1 MSFSPTRQP
10 IEPFKLLN
18 DAIGQVGPIYVPLL
32 IIASVGIVF
41 SVLQGIVPAAIA
53 PVIAIVYGLIVT
65 PILNGAA
72 MSFCYRYLQQGTSD
86 LKGAFDKA
94 ISQSGQLIIGTI
106 LYALAVVVGSIFLIV
121 PGIYLSVRFGF
132 VLYAIISENC
142 SAIDGFK
149 YSSKLVEGRWWPIF
163 GSMLVSILFFIPIF
177 IMAIIAGI
185 MFASQPLLAGV
196 AGGIIGAVVTPP
208 MVLFYVKI
216 YLRAQET
223 A

>member
-18 DAIGQVGPIYVPLL
+18 DAIGQVGSVYVPLL
-32 IIASVGIVF
+32 IIASAGIVF
-41 SVLQGIVPAAIA
+41 NIVQSVLPLTIA
-53 PVIAIVYGLIVT
+53 PVVTLVYLLIVT
-65 PILNGAA
+65 PIISGAG
-72 MSFCYRYLQQGTSD
+72 MSFCYRYLQQGTID

-106 LYALAVVVGSIFLIV
+106 LYALAVFVGMLCLIV
-121 PGIYLSVRFGF
+121 PGIYISVRFGF

-163 GSMLVSILFFIPIF
+163 GSMLVSILFFIPLF
-177 IMAIIAGI
+177 IMGIIVGA
-185 MFASQPLLAGV
+185 MFANQPLLAGI
-196 AGGIIGAVVTPP
+196 AGGIIGALVTPP
-208 MVLFYVKI
+208 IVLYYVKL
-216 YLRAQET
+216 YLRVQET

>member
-18 DAIGQVGPIYVPLL
+18 DAIGQVGPVYVPLL
-32 IIASVGIVF
+32 IIASAGVVYNIIQAA
-41 SVLQGIVPAAIA
+41 LPAIA
-53 PVIAIVYGLIVT
+53 PIAALVYGLIVT
-65 PILNGAA
+65 PIIGGAGMA
-72 MSFCYRYLQQGTSD
+72 FCYNYLQQGTSD

-94 ISQSGQLIIGTI
+94 IAQSGQLIIGTI
-106 LYALAVVVGSIFLIV
+106 LYALAVMVGFVCLIV

-132 VLYAIISENC
+132 VTYAIISENC

-163 GSMLVSILFFIPIF
+163 GSMLVSIIFVIPVF
-177 IMAIIAGI
+177 IMGIIAGI
-185 MFASQPLLAGV
+185 MFVKQPLLAGI
-196 AGGIIGAVVTPP
+196 AGGIIGALVTPP
-208 MVLFYVKI
+208 LVLFYVKL
-216 YLRAQET
+216 YLRIQET

>member
-18 DAIGQVGPIYVPLL
+18 DAIGQVGPVYVPLL

-41 SVLQGIVPAAIA
+41 NIAQSVLPVAIA
-53 PVIAIVYGLIVT
+53 PIVALVYGLIVT
-65 PILNGAA
+65 PIISGASMA
-72 MSFCYRYLQQGTSD
+72 FCYRYLQQGTSD

-94 ISQSGQLIIGTI
+94 IAQSGQLIIGTI
-106 LYALAVVVGSIFLIV
+106 LYALAVLVGFILLIV
-121 PGIYLSVRFGF
+121 PGIYISVRFGF

-177 IMAIIAGI
+177 IMGIIAGL
-185 MFASQPLLAGV
+185 MFAQQPLLAGI
-196 AGGIIGAVVTPP
+196 AGGIIGAIITPP
-208 MVLFYVKI
+208 LVLFYVKI

>member
-41 SVLQGIVPAAIA
+41 NIAQSILPVAIA
-53 PVIAIVYGLIVT
+53 PIVALVYGLIVT
-65 PILNGAA
+65 PILSGAS
-72 MSFCYRYLQQGTSD
+72 MSFCYRYIQQGTSD

-106 LYALAVVVGSIFLIV
+106 LYALAVFVGFILLIV
-121 PGIYLSVRFGF
+121 PGIYISVRFGF

-177 IMAIIAGI
+177 IMGIIAGV
-185 MFASQPLLAGV
+185 MFANQPLIAGIS
-196 AGGIIGAVVTPP
+196 GGLIGAAVTPP
-208 MVLFYVKI
+208 IVLYYVKL
-216 YLRAQET
+216 YLRVQET